1 MGGEADRDGRPRV
14 SGSALA
20 YFYGNDTYGLGQASE
35 SVLERLRTESG
46 DVERWRVSGEATTVG
61 RIAERV
67 ATGSLFG
74 GGTLVMVQEPA
85 SLLRSRDDRD
95 ELMGLLSAVAPG
107 NGLVFVESTDGS
119 NRRPATLVALEK
131 AVREAGGET
140 REIRAPK
147 EGQLTNWIEQRAA
160 ERGVRLGAGA
170 ARELA
175 TRIGGFVR
183 EGDVDRRGQSQL
195 AVAEL
200 DKVGLYRPDG
210 QVTVEDIQQ
219 LVAEVVPGS
228 AWAFLDAI
236 GSRRSARALE
246 LLDTM
251 LDSTPDLVLLV
262 QIHRRIRELIE
273 VADHLASGATPGS
286 LVRTLGLKP
295 FRAEKLVEQART
307 WSQEELDQA
316 LIALVELD
324 ATVRG
329 APGTPVGDAQKRL
342 AFVLWI
348 GDRVTRSG

>member
-1 MGGEADRDGRPRV
+1 M
-14 SGSALA
+14 SGPVLA
-20 YFYGNDTYGLGQASE
+20 YFYGDDTYGLARAAEGI
-35 SVLERLRTESG
+35 LERLESAAG
-46 DVERWRVSGEATTVG
+46 DIERWRVSGEGTSVG
-61 RIAERV
+61 RIVERV

-74 GGTLVMVQEPA
+74 GGTLVTVNDPA
-85 SLLRSRDDRD
+85 PLLRSRDDRD
-95 ELMGLLSAVAPG
+95 ALIGLLSVVAPG
-107 NGLVFVESTDGS
+107 NGLVFVESSDSS
-119 NRRPATLVALEK
+119 NRRPAALMALEK

-140 REIRAPK
+140 REVKAPK
-147 EGQLTNWIEQRAA
+147 EGQLTNWIEQRAT

-195 AVAEL
+195 AIAEL
-200 DKVGLYRPDG
+200 DKLGLYRPEG
-210 QVTVEDIQQ
+210 PVTIEDVQQ

-228 AWAFLDAI
+228 AWAFLDAL
-236 GSRRSARALE
+236 GSRRTARALD

-251 LDSTPDLVLLV
+251 LDSTPELVLLV

-273 VADHLASGATPGS
+273 VADHLAAGATPGS

-307 WSQEELDQA
+307 WTQDELDQA
-316 LIALVELD
+316 LIGLVELD

-342 AFVLWI
+342 AFVMWI
-348 GDRVTRSG
+348 GDRVARSA

>member
-1 MGGEADRDGRPRV
+1 M
-14 SGSALA
+14 SGPALA
-20 YFYGNDTYGLGQASE
+20 YFYGDDTYGLSRAAEG
-35 SVLERLRTESG
+35 VLDRLRSEVGDIERWHVSG
-46 DVERWRVSGEATTVG
+46 DATTVG

-74 GGTLVMVQEPA
+74 GGTLVTVQEPGP
-85 SLLRSRDDRD
+85 LLRSRDDRD
-95 ELMGLLSAVAPG
+95 GLVGLLSSVAPG
-107 NGLVFVESTDGS
+107 NGLVFVESSDGS
-119 NRRPATLVALEK
+119 NRRPAALVALEK

-140 REIRAPK
+140 REIKAPK
-147 EGQLTNWIEQRAA
+147 EGQLTNWIEQRAT
-160 ERGVRLGAGA
+160 ERGVRLGTGA

-175 TRIGGFVR
+175 SRVGGFVR

-200 DKVGLYRPDG
+200 DKLSLYRPEG
-210 QVTVEDIQQ
+210 PVTVEDVQQ

-236 GSRRSARALE
+236 GYRRTNRALE
-246 LLDTM
+246 LLDKM
-251 LDSTPDLVLLV
+251 LDTTPELVLLV

-316 LIALVELD
+316 LITLVELD

-342 AFVLWI
+342 AFVMWI
-348 GDRVTRSG
+348 GDRVARSG

>member
-1 MGGEADRDGRPRV
+1 MSQP
-14 SGSALA
+14 ALA
-20 YFYGNDTYGLGQASE
+20 YFYGDDTYGLARAAQA
-35 SVLERLRTESG
+35 VLERLRNETGDIES
-46 DVERWRVSGEATTVG
+46 WRVSGDSTTVG

-74 GGTLVMVQEPA
+74 GGTLVTVNDPEP
-85 SLLRSRDDRD
+85 LLRSRDDRD
-95 ELMGLLSAVAPG
+95 ALIRLLTTTAPG
-107 NGLVFVESTDGS
+107 NGLVILETTDGS
-119 NRRPATLVALEK
+119 NRRPAALIAVEK
-131 AVREAGGET
+131 AVRDAGGET
-140 REIRAPK
+140 RVIKAPK
-147 EGQLTNWIEQRAA
+147 EGQLTNWIEQRAT
-160 ERGVRLGAGA
+160 ERGLRLGSGA

-195 AVAEL
+195 AVAEIEKL
-200 DKVGLYRPDG
+200 ALYRPESP
-210 QVTVEDIQQ
+210 VSVEDVRQ
-219 LVAEVVPGS
+219 LVAEAVPGS

-236 GSRRSARALE
+236 GARRSGRALE

-251 LDSTPDLVLLV
+251 LDTTPELVFLV

-295 FRAEKLVEQART
+295 FRAEKLVEQARMWT
-307 WSQEELDQA
+307 QDELDQA

-329 APGTPVGDAQKRL
+329 APGTPVGDAQRRL
-342 AFVLWI
+342 AYVMWI
-348 GDRVTRSG
+348 GDRVARSS

>member
-1 MGGEADRDGRPRV
+1 MSDP
-14 SGSALA
+14 ALA
-20 YFYGNDTYGLGQASE
+20 YFYGDDTYGLGRATDT
-35 SVLERLRTESG
+35 VLERMRSDVG
-46 DVERWRVSGEATTVG
+46 DVERWRVSGDATTVG
-61 RIAERV
+61 RLAERV

-74 GGTLVMVQEPA
+74 GGTLVTVYDPGP
-85 SLLRSRDDRD
+85 LLRSRDDRD
-95 ELMGLLSAVAPG
+95 ALIGLMGALAPG

-119 NRRPATLVALEK
+119 NRRPAALIALEK
-131 AVREAGGET
+131 AVRESGGET
-140 REIRAPK
+140 REIKAPK
-147 EGQLTNWIEQRAA
+147 EGQLTNWIEQRAN
-160 ERGVRLGAGA
+160 ERGVRLEAGA

-175 TRIGGFVR
+175 TRVGGFVR
-183 EGDVDRRGQSQL
+183 EGDVDRRGQGQL

-200 DKVGLYRPDG
+200 DKLALYRPEG
-210 QVTVEDIQQ
+210 PVTVDDVQQ
-219 LVAEVVPGS
+219 LVAAVVPGS

-236 GSRRSARALE
+236 GYRRTSRAFD

-251 LDSTPDLVLLV
+251 LDTTPELLLLV

-316 LIALVELD
+316 LITLVELD

-329 APGTPVGDAQKRL
+329 APGTPVGDAQRRL
-342 AFVLWI
+342 AFVMWI
-348 GDRVTRSG
+348 GDRVARAA

>member
-1 MGGEADRDGRPRV
+1 MAG
-14 SGSALA
+14 
-20 YFYGNDTYGLGQASE
+20 
-35 SVLERLRTESG
+35 
-46 DVERWRVSGEATTVG
+46 
-61 RIAERV
+61 IA
-67 ATGSLFG
+67 A
-74 GGTLVMVQEPA
+74 
-85 SLLRSRDDRD
+85 
-95 ELMGLLSAVAPG
+95 G
-107 NGLVFVESTDGS
+107 NGLVFVESTDGT
-119 NRRPATLVALEK
+119 NRRPAALVALEK

-140 REIRAPK
+140 REIKAPK
-147 EGQLTNWIEQRAA
+147 EGQLTNWIEQRAT
-160 ERGVRLGAGA
+160 ERGVRLASGA

-175 TRIGGFVR
+175 TRVGGFVR

-200 DKVGLYRPDG
+200 DKLALYRPE
-210 QVTVEDIQQ
+210 VPVSVEDVKQ

-236 GSRRSARALE
+236 GLRRTSKAIE

-251 LDSTPDLVLLV
+251 LDTTPDLVLLV
-262 QIHRRIRELIE
+262 QLHRRVRELIE

-307 WSQEELDQA
+307 WTQQELDAA
-316 LIALVELD
+316 LVSLVELD

-348 GDRVTRSG
+348 SDRAASPD

>member
-1 MGGEADRDGRPRV
+1 M
-14 SGSALA
+14 SAAVLA
-20 YFYGNDTYGLGQASE
+20 YFYGDDTYGLVRAADA
-35 SVLERLRTESG
+35 VLERLRGEAG
-46 DVERWRVSGEATTVG
+46 DVERWRVAGDSTSVG

-74 GGTLVMVQEPA
+74 GGTLVTVNEPGA
-85 SLLRSRDDRD
+85 LVRSRDDRD
-95 ELMGLLSAVAPG
+95 ALLGLLSTVAPG

-119 NRRPATLVALEK
+119 GPNRRQAALIALEK
-131 AVREAGGET
+131 AVRDAGGET
-140 REIRAPK
+140 REIKAPK
-147 EGQLTNWIEQRAA
+147 EGQLTNWIEQRAN

-170 ARELA
+170 AGELA
-175 TRIGGFVR
+175 TRVGGFVR
-183 EGDVDRRGQSQL
+183 EGDVDRRGQGQL

-200 DKVGLYRPDG
+200 DKLALYRPEGAVSVDD
-210 QVTVEDIQQ
+210 VQQ

-236 GSRRSARALE
+236 GSRRTGRALD

-251 LDSTPDLVLLV
+251 LDTTPELVLLA

-273 VADHLASGATPGS
+273 VADHLSSGATPGS

-307 WSQEELDQA
+307 WTQNELDQA

-329 APGTPVGDAQKRL
+329 APGTPVGDAQRRL
-342 AFVLWI
+342 AFVMWI
-348 GDRVTRSG
+348 GDRVTRSD